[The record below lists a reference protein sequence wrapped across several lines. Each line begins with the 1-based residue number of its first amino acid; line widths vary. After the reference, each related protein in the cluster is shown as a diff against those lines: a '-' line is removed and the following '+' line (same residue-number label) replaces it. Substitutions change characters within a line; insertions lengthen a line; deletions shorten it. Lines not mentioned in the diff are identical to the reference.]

1 MLNIR
6 DMFFIAV
13 IMQLVAVIGPAFIR
27 SQEKASAFAHITLAA
42 GLVTGFISSLLAV
55 FYPLQTMSQ
64 LSVFGLPPEYFR
76 FDALALYF
84 LCVIQAVAIPT
95 VIFSYSY
102 LKHYTEK
109 GRPIKSLL
117 VFFSGMIIS
126 TQMVV
131 TINHSII
138 FLVFWEATSM
148 SAYLGM
154 IFEKEKK
161 EVQKGSFYYFVMNH
175 VVIFLL
181 YIFFFIL
188 HGQTG
193 SWLLSDYHL
202 INPDAKLTALLYLLA
217 LMAFGMKAGFMPFH
231 FWLPRAHPI
240 APSTISAFLS
250 GIIIKLGIYGM
261 FRMFQFLS
269 PAPLWI
275 GWLVLTVSMFTAVF
289 GVWYALA
296 QHDIKKLLAY
306 HSVENIGIIG
316 IGMGIGFIGSAY
328 NNPPMQLLG
337 FGGALLHVLN
347 HAIFKSL
354 LFMGSG
360 IISNNLGTRNIEL
373 MGGLVHR
380 AGFFVFLFLVGSV
393 AICGIPPLNG
403 FISEFIVFKSFFVTA
418 RELKEYYPLFMLV
431 SAVGLAFVGGLA
443 VACFTK
449 INSIMFLGTPRAA
462 DKPFRVSLYDHIS
475 IGLLALMCALI
486 GFYPMPFI
494 SAVNNVVN
502 SIAPLS
508 YGDRELLSI
517 DWLYIAVIFSVFT
530 ALIVGAYFLR
540 QAVQKKYGKRE
551 ADAWGCGYDRLNS
564 RMQYTASSYADQIN
578 DIARAPLG
586 YHKKGRAGVEIVPP
600 PAGFESHSNDL
611 VDSKIIAP
619 GFKRLTDFI
628 SKIKLPGNTDIRYY
642 VAYILIMIIVYSVA
656 GFLWR

>member
-1 MLNIR
+1 MLSIR
-6 DMFFIAV
+6 DMFFTAIIIQLLAV
-13 IMQLVAVIGPAFIR
+13 LGPAFIR
-27 SQEKASAFAHITLAA
+27 SQEKASAFAHITLVT
-42 GLVTGFISSLLAV
+42 GLALGFISSLLAV
-55 FYPLQTMSQ
+55 FSPLQAASQ

-76 FDALALYF
+76 FDPLALYF

-95 VIFSYSY
+95 AIFSFSY
-102 LKHYTEK
+102 LKHYIQN
-109 GRPIKSLL
+109 GRPVKSLL
-117 VFFSGMIIS
+117 VFFTGMIIC

-193 SWLLSDYHL
+193 SWLLSDFRLAHA
-202 INPDAKLTALLYLLA
+202 DAKLTALLYILA

-250 GIIIKLGIYGM
+250 GIIIKMGIYGM
-261 FRMFQFLS
+261 FRAFQFLS

-275 GWLVLTVSMFTAVF
+275 GWLVLGVSMVTAIF

-328 NNPPMQLLG
+328 GNIPMQLLG

-347 HAIFKSL
+347 HAVFKSL

-360 IISNNLGTRNIEL
+360 VINNNLGTRDIEQ

-380 AGFFVFLFLVGSV
+380 AGFFVFLFLTGSV

-403 FISEFIVFKSFFVTA
+403 FISEFIVFKSFFVAA

-449 INSIMFLGTPRAA
+449 INAVMFLGAPRGV
-462 DKPFRVSLYDHIS
+462 DRPFHVSVYDYVSL
-475 IGLLALMCALI
+475 GLLACICAAI
-486 GFYPMPFI
+486 GFYPAPFI
-494 SAVNNVVN
+494 NAVNNVVY
-502 SIAPLS
+502 SIVPDSAGGL
-508 YGDRELLSI
+508 ELLAI
-517 DWLYIAVIFSVFT
+517 DWAYISGIF
-530 ALIVGAYFLR
+530 ALFMLLVLGAYFLKR
-540 QAVQKKYGKRE
+540 AIQKKYGKRE

-564 RMQYTASSYADQIN
+564 RMQYTASSFADQIN

-586 YHKKGRAGVEIVPP
+586 YHKKGRAGEEIVPP
-600 PAGFESHSNDL
+600 QASFESHSTDL
-611 VDSKIIAP
+611 VDGRVIAP
-619 GFKRLTDFI
+619 GFRTLSGFI
-628 SKIKLPGNTDIRYY
+628 SRIKLPGNTDIRYY